1 MNASGKVV
9 VTMATAPQGQGHET
23 AVAQIVADELG
34 V

>member
-9 VTMATAPQGQGHET
+9 VTMGTAPQGQGHET

-34 V
+34 